1 MMIKGLLK
9 NPSSSGED
17 IERHNLVKCISKLQA
32 RFNSGVYK
40 SYLYF

>member
-9 NPSSSGED
+9 ISPSSGED
-17 IERHNLVKCISKLQA
+17 IERLNLVKCISNLQVG
-32 RFNSGVYK
+32 FNSGVYK